1 MNAFP
6 LTLLLSGAMLAAPA
20 HASDAILK
28 CRTLADG
35 PARLACYDAIDV
47 KAPLAQTASA
57 PVAPSKEE
65 VFGLNPAM
73 AAAPKRKEEAKSVTS
88 TIEGSFDGWRPGAQ
102 VRLANGQVWRVVD
115 GSEVALSRRDNPKV
129 SIERGMLG
137 AFYLKIEGSNN
148 TARVSRVK

>member
-1 MNAFP
+1 MKALP

-28 CRTLADG
+28 CRTLTDG

-47 KAPLAQTASA
+47 KAQPAS
-57 PVAPSKEE
+57 VVRSREE
-65 VFGLNPAM
+65 AFGMN
-73 AAAPKRKEEAKSVTS
+73 AATAPKRKEEAKSVTS
-88 TIEGSFDGWRPGAQ
+88 TIEGRFDGWGPGAQ
-102 VRLANGQVWRVVD
+102 IKLANGQVWRVVD
-115 GSEVALSRRDNPKV
+115 GGEVALPATRNPKV

-137 AFYLKIEGSNN
+137 AFYLQVEGSNN

>member
-1 MNAFP
+1 MKALP
-6 LTLLLSGAMLAAPA
+6 LTLLLSGALLAAPA

-47 KAPLAQTASA
+47 K
-57 PVAPSKEE
+57 
-65 VFGLNPAM
+65 GPAM
-73 AAAPKRKEEAKSVTS
+73 TAPAKRKDEAKSVTS
-88 TIEGSFDGWRPGAQ
+88 TIEGRFDGWGPGAQ
-102 VRLANGQVWRVVD
+102 IKLANGQVWRVVD
-115 GSEVALSRRDNPKV
+115 GSEVALPAASNPKV

-137 AFYLKIEGSNN
+137 AFYLQVEGSNN

>member
-1 MNAFP
+1 MKALP
-6 LTLLLSGAMLAAPA
+6 LTLLLSGALWAAPA

-47 KAPLAQTASA
+47 KAPA
-57 PVAPSKEE
+57 PTTRSKEE
-65 VFGLNPAM
+65 AFGLGPAM
-73 AAAPKRKEEAKSVTS
+73 TAPAKRKEEAKSVTS
-88 TIEGSFDGWRPGAQ
+88 TIEGRFDGWGPGAQ
-102 VRLANGQVWRVVD
+102 IKLANGQVWRVVD
-115 GSEVALSRRDNPKV
+115 GSEVALPAASNPKV

-137 AFYLKIEGSNN
+137 AFYLQVEGSNN